1 MHNEKPLQP
10 AAEVRSRREKKLRS
24 TTFGA
29 AIAGP
34 FPTSLSHAQVPRVE
48 PSIGADI
55 TGSSVFSNF
64 NEAAAFVGLHHRF
77 H

>member
-1 MHNEKPLQP
+1 MHNKEPLQP
-10 AAEVRSRREKKLRS
+10 AAEVRSRREKELRS

-34 FPTSLSHAQVPRVE
+34 FSTPLSHAQVLRVE
-48 PSIGADI
+48 PAIGADI
-55 TGSSVFSNF
+55 TGSSVSSNF
-64 NEAAAFVGLHHRF
+64 NETAAFVGLYHRF